1 MNLAPVF
8 LLGTQRSGTTLL
20 TRILSNHSSVYV
32 QNELPLTQL
41 FDEEFSLDKFYR
53 NMDNL
58 FEKRFGKSVKM
69 FVEERKLKVWG
80 LKDPQLTEYLYEL
93 ENFMPA
99 GKFILIIRDARGV
112 VNSYIDNKWG
122 LGTNA
127 YTGAMRW
134 NKEVNLQ
141 LAFAKKYPNNVLTL
155 LYEDLVMDMESE
167 LERICSFLEISFDRK
182 MLAYHEKKTDLESNK
197 QNINTSKA
205 PSKQIT
211 EKWKTELSKS
221 EIDII
226 TSMCGKTLQALGYVD
241 SYAQLKISAFK
252 RLYYE
257 LHQKIV
263 GEIQIQYQL
272 WKLKRKLKTKER
284 KQNA

>member
-41 FDEEFSLDKFYR
+41 FDDEFSLDKFYR

-58 FEKRFGKSVKM
+58 FEKRFGKSVKT
-69 FVEERKLKVWG
+69 FIKERKLEVWG
-80 LKDPQLTEYLYEL
+80 LKDPQLTEYLNEL
-93 ENFMPA
+93 ESFIPES
-99 GKFILIIRDARGV
+99 KFILIIRDARGV
-112 VNSYIDNKWG
+112 VNSYINNKWG

-127 YTGAMRW
+127 YTGAIRW

-141 LAFAKKYPNNVLTL
+141 LEFAKKYPNNVFTL
-155 LYEDLVMDMESE
+155 LYEDLILDMENE
-167 LERICSFLEISFDRK
+167 LQRICSFLEIPFDHK
-182 MLAYHEKKTDLESNK
+182 MLAYHEKKADLESNK

-205 PSKQIT
+205 PSRQIT

-221 EIDII
+221 EIDIVI
-226 TSMCGKTLQALGYVD
+226 STCGKTLQTLGYIE
-241 SYAQLKISAFK
+241 SYAQLKLSPLMRF
-252 RLYYE
+252 YYQ
-257 LHQKIV
+257 LHQKVV

-272 WKLKRKLKTKER
+272 WKLKRKLKGKER

>member
-1 MNLAPVF
+1 MNLAPAF

-69 FVEERKLKVWG
+69 FVEERKLEVWG
-80 LKDPQLTEYLYEL
+80 LKDPQLTEYLNEL

-99 GKFILIIRDARGV
+99 AKFILIIRDARGV

-141 LAFAKKYPNNVLTL
+141 LEFAKKYPNNVLTL
-155 LYEDLVMDMESE
+155 LYEDLVTDMESE
-167 LERICSFLEISFDRK
+167 LERICSFLEIPFDHK

-211 EKWKTELSKS
+211 EKWKTQLSRS
-221 EIDII
+221 EIDIV
-226 TSMCGKTLQALGYVD
+226 TSTCGKTLQALGYVD
-241 SYAQLKISAFK
+241 SYAELKISAFM
-252 RLYYE
+252 RLYFE
-257 LHQKIV
+257 LHQKV
-263 GEIQIQYQL
+263 LGELQIQYQL
-272 WKLKRKLKTKER
+272 WKLKRKLKRKDR